1 MAPALAGHGARGA
14 ASRARHALVRIG
26 ARARRGKA
34 RSRRRRAHRAHRQG
48 RAFLPLGRRIHHVA
62 RTELQHFHRLG
73 AARGSRAGGGFAADR
88 DRQGL
93 FGEEA
98 RRVRPER
105 TRFPVLIFRPC
116 RSHRELGRR
125 LRGER
130 PRAHLR
136 NQPIRPLPQAAS
148 SGPRRPGARA
158 CVERRRSRRKRARSL
173 ARFPPFRQP
182 ASAAPLTMEGVK
194 RDSPS
199 AREVLLVGSVGLKD
213 SEEVFRTVGPVLGG
227 RMKRIPDGETGL
239 RTSWVSR
246 LRFALEDNP
255 SFEDDPREAAAGGRI
270 TPPTQGT
277 RTWKG
282 SAVLAHGVP
291 PPPRMRVTALERL
304 AMHCNRVPRDVELG
318 VHLCYGSYGGRHWK
332 EPESTANMV
341 EVHNRLI
348 QSLDRPLAYIHMPVP
363 VDRNDE
369 AYFAPLLDLKLQRR
383 TKLFLGLVHDS
394 DGVEGTRNRIAV
406 AVKYARD
413 FGIAA
418 ECGFG
423 RRPPETIPHLLRV
436 HAEV

>member
-1 MAPALAGHGARGA
+1 MKP
-14 ASRARHALVRIG
+14 
-26 ARARRGKA
+26 
-34 RSRRRRAHRAHRQG
+34 
-48 RAFLPLGRRIHHVA
+48 
-62 RTELQHFHRLG
+62 
-73 AARGSRAGGGFAADR
+73 
-88 DRQGL
+88 
-93 FGEEA
+93 
-98 RRVRPER
+98 
-105 TRFPVLIFRPC
+105 
-116 RSHRELGRR
+116 
-125 LRGER
+125 
-130 PRAHLR
+130 
-136 NQPIRPLPQAAS
+136 
-148 SGPRRPGARA
+148 
-158 CVERRRSRRKRARSL
+158 
-173 ARFPPFRQP
+173 
-182 ASAAPLTMEGVK
+182 
-194 RDSPS
+194 DSPS

-213 SEEVFRTVGPVLGG
+213 SGEVFRTVGPVLGG

-255 SFEDDPREAAAGGRI
+255 SFEDDPREVAAGGRI
-270 TPPTQGT
+270 TP
-277 RTWKG
+277 
-282 SAVLAHGVP
+282 
-291 PPPRMRVTALERL
+291 RMRLKAGVRPDQIRIGRLGYHEAAIDSYRGLCALRDQGVVPKHLRFQVSLPTTAAFLNAHLVYEHHEIVEPVYRGQLFREVDAICAAIPHEDLAIQWDVSTEMGQWEGVRHAYFPDVKAGVIERL

-406 AVKYARD
+406 AAKYARD